1 MINYKHYIF
10 TASIDFS
17 LMLINVNQA
26 IKNVFFYL
34 DCFISC
40 THLQTLANT
49 INYKHYIFTACID
62 FPHGN

>member
-26 IKNVFFYL
+26 IKNVFFLSWLFYQL
-34 DCFISC
+34 HSFANIS
-40 THLQTLANT
+40 NT